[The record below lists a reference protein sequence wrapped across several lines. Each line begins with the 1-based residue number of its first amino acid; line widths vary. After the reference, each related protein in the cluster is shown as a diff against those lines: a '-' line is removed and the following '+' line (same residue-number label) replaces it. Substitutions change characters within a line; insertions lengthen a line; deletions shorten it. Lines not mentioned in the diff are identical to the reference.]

1 MYRPWARTVG
11 ALTGLLGVCGVAL
24 AHGGS
29 LRTASTQ
36 ELAVPTWLF
45 LATGGAVVGASF
57 LLASFVT
64 DRALVE
70 SIHDRARALPA
81 PRRALAWAG
90 RLAGVS
96 GFAVALWAGFFG
108 PSGPDAELRNAAV
121 LLVWVGW
128 WAGLAMTTY
137 LVGNPWPAV
146 DPFRTLTR
154 PLAHLRAGGRG
165 LDENRAAWASTLFLL
180 SLVWVEVVSPLADV
194 PRLLAATALGYLAL
208 AAVGVLAVGHRAWFE
223 HVDPLARLF
232 RMYGAVAP
240 VQRTGGGLR
249 LRVPAAGLTDNVVT
263 NDGSVAFVVALLW
276 GTTFDGL
283 VGTPAW
289 ASFARAIVEVR
300 VQLPALY
307 AGAPTPTVY
316 PGVPAAVL
324 YPAVLFAGFAA
335 FHWLFRRAAALAR
348 RTGPTYTDAATLARR
363 FAPPLLAIAAG
374 YHLAHYLVY
383 FLSLSPALLAA
394 VLSPANPPV
403 ARTLVL
409 PSWVS
414 GVGVAAVLLGHLLAI
429 WAAHGVAFEELPGR
443 LQAVRSQY
451 PLTVVMVFYT
461 MVSLWIVGQPFVEPP
476 YL

>member
-1 MYRPWARTVG
+1 MHRSWARAVG
-11 ALTGLLGVCGVAL
+11 ALAGLVAVCGVAL

-64 DRALVE
+64 DRAFVE
-70 SIHDRARALPA
+70 SVHDRTRTLPA
-81 PRRALAWAG
+81 PRSVLAWTG
-90 RLAGVS
+90 RLAGVA
-96 GFAVALWAGFFG
+96 GLALVVWMGFFG
-108 PSGPDAELRNAAV
+108 PNARVTELQNVAI

-128 WAGLAMTTY
+128 WAGFTMSVY
-137 LVGNPWPAV
+137 VVGNSWPAV

-154 PLAHLRAGGRG
+154 PLALLTTGERDVSA
-165 LDENRAAWASTLFLL
+165 DRAAWASALL
-180 SLVWVEVVSPLADV
+180 LLALVWVEVVSPLADE
-194 PRLLAATALGYLAL
+194 PRLLATTALGYLAMT
-208 AAVGVLAVGHRAWFE
+208 AVGVFAVGHRTWFTA
-223 HVDPLARLF
+223 VDPLARLF
-232 RMYGAVAP
+232 RMYGSVAP
-240 VQRTGGGLR
+240 VQRTEDGLR
-249 LRVPAAGLTDNVVT
+249 LRIPGARLTDKVVAT
-263 NDGSVAFVVALLW
+263 DGGVGFVVALLW
-276 GTTFDGL
+276 GTTYDGL

-289 ASFARAIVEVR
+289 AAFARAVVETR
-300 VQLPALY
+300 VELPALY

-316 PGVPAAVL
+316 PGVPPALL
-324 YPAVLFAGFAA
+324 YPVALLVGFAV
-335 FHWLFRRAAALAR
+335 FYWLFRRAAALAR

-363 FAPPLLAIAAG
+363 FAPSLLAIAAG

-383 FLSLSPALLAA
+383 FLSLSPALLGAL
-394 VLSPANPPV
+394 LSPVNPPV

-409 PSWVS
+409 PAWLS
-414 GVGVAAVLLGHLLAI
+414 GVGIVAVLLGHLLAI
-429 WAAHGVAFEELPGR
+429 WAAHGVAFDELPGR

-461 MVSLWIVGQPFVEPP
+461 MLSLWIVGQPTTSPP

>member
-1 MYRPWARTVG
+1 MYRSWARGVG
-11 ALTGLLGVCGVAL
+11 AGTGLLGVCGVAL

-29 LRTASTQ
+29 LRTASSQ

-64 DRALVE
+64 DRAFVE
-70 SIHDRARALPA
+70 SIHRWTRALPA
-81 PRRALAWAG
+81 PRRALAWVG
-90 RLAGVS
+90 RLVGVV
-96 GFAVALWAGFFG
+96 GFAVVLWAGFVG
-108 PSGPDAELRNAAV
+108 PRGLDAELRNAAI

-128 WAGLAMTTY
+128 WAGFAMTTY
-137 LVGNPWPAV
+137 LVGNAWPAV
-146 DPFRTLTR
+146 DPFRTLTSALTALPTGDR
-154 PLAHLRAGGRG
+154 YV
-165 LDENRAAWASTLFLL
+165 DESRAAWVSTLLL
-180 SLVWVEVVSPLADV
+180 LALVWVEVVSPLADV
-194 PRLLAATALGYLAL
+194 PQLLAAAALGYLAV
-208 AAVGVLAVGHRAWFE
+208 AVVGVLVVGHRTWFE

-240 VQRTGGGLR
+240 VQRTDGGLQ
-249 LRVPAAGLTDNVVT
+249 LRIPGARLTDDVVT
-263 NDGSVAFVVALLW
+263 DAGSVAFVVALLW

-283 VGTPAW
+283 VATPAW
-289 ASFARAIVEVR
+289 ASFARAVVPR
-300 VQLPALY
+300 
-307 AGAPTPTVY
+307 
-316 PGVPAAVL
+316 GVPAAVL
-324 YPAVLFAGFAA
+324 YPAVLFAGFAV
-335 FHWLFRRAAALAR
+335 FHWLFRRAAALSR
-348 RTGPTYTDAATLARR
+348 RTGPTYTDAATLAQR

-374 YHLAHYLVY
+374 YHLAHYLTY
-383 FLSLSPALLAA
+383 FLSLSPALLGA
-394 VLSPANPPV
+394 VLSPADPPV

-409 PSWVS
+409 PPWIS